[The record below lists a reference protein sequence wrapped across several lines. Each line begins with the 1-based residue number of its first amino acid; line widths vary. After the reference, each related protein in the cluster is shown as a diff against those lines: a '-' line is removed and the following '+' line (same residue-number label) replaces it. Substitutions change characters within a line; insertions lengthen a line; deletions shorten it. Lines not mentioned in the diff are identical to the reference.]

1 MNITSEMVK
10 TLREKTQAGMMDC
23 KEALKASEGNLDK
36 AVDYLRK
43 KGLATAQKR
52 AGRTASQGQI
62 GSYIHAGGKIGVLVE
77 VNCET
82 DFVGRTD
89 QFGEFVHNLAMH
101 IAASNPVCVRR
112 EEMPPEVLEKEK
124 EIYRDQARE
133 SGKPEKVLD
142 KIVEGKVEKFFK
154 ESCLMEQVYVKNPDL
169 TIADLL
175 NDMIAQIGENM
186 TIRRFVRFQLG
197 ESES

>member
-23 KEALKASEGNLDK
+23 KEALKASEGDMEK
-36 AVDYLRK
+36 AVEYLRK

-52 AGRTASQGQI
+52 AGRTTSQGQI
-62 GSYIHAGGKIGVLVE
+62 GSYIHGGGKIGVLVE

-89 QFGEFVHNLAMH
+89 QFSELVHNLAMH
-101 IAASNPVCVRR
+101 IAAANPLCVRR
-112 EEMPPEVLEKEK
+112 EEFPADLLEKEK
-124 EIYRDQARE
+124 EIYLAQARE
-133 SGKPEKVLD
+133 TGKPEKVLE
-142 KIVEGKVEKFFK
+142 KIVEGKVEKYFK
-154 ESCLMEQVYVKNPDL
+154 ETCLMEQAYVKNPDI

-175 NDMIAQIGENM
+175 NDKIAQIGESIS
-186 TIRRFVRFQLG
+186 IRRFSRFQLG
-197 ESES
+197 EE

>member
-1 MNITSEMVK
+1 MVK